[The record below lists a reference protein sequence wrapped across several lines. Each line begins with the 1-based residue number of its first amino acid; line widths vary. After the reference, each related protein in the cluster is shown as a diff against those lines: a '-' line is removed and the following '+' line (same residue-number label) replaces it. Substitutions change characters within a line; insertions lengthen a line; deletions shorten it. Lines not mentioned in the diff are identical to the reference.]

1 MFEDKVLKHKRAE
14 GYYRRHAALGN
25 VDGVWKNFVEANK
38 VPDPSSMK
46 LAEYIPRHEMDNM
59 NTKDLEQTPDSVL
72 KPGETLEDF
81 DVTFRRPNADGGVQQ
96 LVQNTVDG
104 SRPGYAGDEVDIG
117 DRASRNPNQGVTK
130 VGPPKIVPG
139 ETNIYKIIYLDKA
152 TGKKITIYKSLIK
165 NSPKSVGGQQ
175 IAGISGDYKN
185 SPLNKEFFTLEEAK
199 TARDN
204 FREKNPKK
212 ITPRNPELDYITKD
226 KRRFHIDEK
235 GGVESYKAAKKG
247 SGIEKGHS
255 TNIEGKN
262 LIKPS
267 NIIYTP
273 QDINSKMGG
282 KKGAIDKKNPS
293 SFDSLDLKQRNTEAK
308 IEKIKKSKLPEAEKK
323 IKLGELDD
331 KLMKY
336 VAQSDGYKT
345 AVLSSG
351 KEYGGSFQGLKS
363 ADMFDEFPGQSEKEV
378 KNFVKQYFT
387 AEGKLQPKYE
397 KLSKAE
403 MQALPQSVKD
413 DIVKAGIFNENVKN
427 AQKNAAKV
435 LGNFWCNTKQT
446 VKKAGGGRIGFSG
459 SCSVEVKQKNFLRM
473 TNDVAT
479 GKVTGEAA
487 EKIVQNAGKVVA
499 KVGSKSAF
507 ASIFGPA
514 GILLDVAYEVG
525 SVGTDMAMNNVS
537 FKEAMQN
544 NWITGAFVQGTGQE
558 EYHKGL
564 FAKDSSAE
572 PRGTAIDLIDKIQS
586 AEKNLER
593 IKTNLVRGDYTGE
606 AKIKQIA
613 DQEEVIKNL
622 YNDFN
627 KVARKK
633 TTSPGHP
640 EGEQTRYLAL
650 EEGSP
655 ERIAYDQ
662 AKLEY
667 DSGRESKALI
677 KKSSKAGFEQ
687 SLESSRA
694 KPWIDFGLSI
704 NPQYGKYSKRELDKR
719 LKQFGDYSGSGYTP
733 YGLGYGTIKSGPQ
746 TGKYDENLGYREVS
760 NIMSKF
766 EANEKIADAGGIAN
780 MATGGLAGLMKKY
793 YD

>member
-14 GYYRRHAALGN
+14 GYYRRNAALGN
-25 VDGVWKNFVEANK
+25 VDGAWKNFVESNK

-46 LAEYIPRHEMDNM
+46 LAKYIPRHEMDNM

-104 SRPGYAGDEVDIG
+104 SRPGYAGDELNIG
-117 DRASRNPNQGVTK
+117 DRASRSPNKGVTK
-130 VGPPKIVPG
+130 ISTKAID
-139 ETNIYKIIYLDKA
+139 TNIYKIIYLDKA
-152 TGKKITIYKSLIK
+152 TGEKITIYKSLIK
-165 NSPKSVGGQQ
+165 NTPKSVGGKQ

-427 AQKNAAKV
+427 AQANAKEV
-435 LGNFWCNTKQT
+435 LNQNLGTLGCPKGLP
-446 VKKAGGGRIGFSG
+446 AASGGRIKFSKG
-459 SCSVEVKQKNFLRM
+459 SSCVIKGKKRLEQIILKGGGNKVENSLAEGILK
-473 TNDVAT
+473 A
-479 GKVTGEAA
+479 GKGLKGVFALKGLLGPAALAFEAA
-487 EKIVQNAGKVVA
+487 IESGFVGYDMLSKGK
-499 KVGSKSAF
+499 
-507 ASIFGPA
+507 
-514 GILLDVAYEVG
+514 
-525 SVGTDMAMNNVS
+525 T
-537 FKEAMQN
+537 FKEAIGDSLFNYALGPKLKIDSKKERDKRFRAEGMSEKEMGKIAVFENALQE
-544 NWITGAFVQGTGQE
+544 TGQISDMYDKLE
-558 EYHKGL
+558 TAETGQL
-564 FAKDSSAE
+564 DSMRFDSDFSYLPDQTDFFKKQEDEA
-572 PRGTAIDLIDKIQS
+572 RADLQDVGRTGSIDRLM
-586 AEKNLER
+586 N
-593 IKTNLVRGDYTGE
+593 VDYTGGATALAE
-606 AKIKQIA
+606 ANRRAELAQLQSVDNIFQSGKGDKKRSI
-613 DQEEVIKNL
+613 
-622 YNDFN
+622 
-627 KVARKK
+627 RKK
-633 TTSPGHP
+633 ELMLKNPDILN
-640 EGEQTRYLAL
+640 YM
-650 EEGSP
+650 GSYP
-655 ERIAYDQ
+655 AEHY
-662 AKLEY
+662 
-667 DSGRESKALI
+667 
-677 KKSSKAGFEQ
+677 GFAE
-687 SLESSRA
+687 
-694 KPWIDFGLSI
+694 
-704 NPQYGKYSKRELDKR
+704 
-719 LKQFGDYSGSGYTP
+719 
-733 YGLGYGTIKSGPQ
+733 
-746 TGKYDENLGYREVS
+746 
-760 NIMSKF
+760 
-766 EANEKIADAGGIAN
+766 
-780 MATGGLAGLMKKY
+780 GGLAGLMKKY